1 MRWID
6 NGGEPKDLTSLMLN
20 ILVYKLGVGLS
31 LDSKLVMSG
40 DGKFIFVC
48 IRGDIKDLKRVA
60 EEEEFNA

>member
-1 MRWID
+1 
-6 NGGEPKDLTSLMLN
+6 MLN